1 MKNLSK
7 LTYGLKHFAPIGS
20 DLSTHALQVHVQRTQ
35 LSQFKKAG
43 SFHKINTM
51 AESLPASTKEF
62 SLIEDRVKNGTTQ
75 TVALFPSPKI
85 VSTHQ
90 TQPGGGVTSTD
101 HGPGYME
108 ALQVGGT
115 SVHHEGVRKPEALS
129 QMPYFG
135 SAPVTDPDLMKQVTA
150 LRAKNGSLSKGNL

>member
-1 MKNLSK
+1 MKKGLSK
-7 LTYGLKHFAPIGS
+7 LLYNGKHFAPLGA
-20 DLSTHALQVHVQRTQ
+20 DLFMHAPQIHALRTQ
-35 LSQFKKAG
+35 LSQLKKSG

-62 SLIEDRVKNGTTQ
+62 SLIEERVKNGKTQ

-90 TQPGGGVTSTD
+90 TQSGGSLTSTD

-108 ALQVGGT
+108 ALQTGGT
-115 SVHHEGVRKPEALS
+115 SVHHEGVRKPQDLS

-135 SAPVTDPDLMKQVTA
+135 SAPVTDPNLMKEVAA
-150 LRAKNGSLSKGNL
+150 LRAKNGSFSGSE